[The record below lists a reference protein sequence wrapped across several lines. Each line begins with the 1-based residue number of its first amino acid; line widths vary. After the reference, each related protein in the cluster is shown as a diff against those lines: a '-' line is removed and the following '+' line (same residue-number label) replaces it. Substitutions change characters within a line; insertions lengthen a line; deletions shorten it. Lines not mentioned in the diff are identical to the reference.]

1 MSHLNPL
8 TSVKSFEEHF
18 RLNPLAA
25 AVRIIITS
33 GLLVGS
39 GVTPVLADH
48 HPLPVLDLV
57 PSYTTTPTDIISDAT
72 HGHATANLDVKDATN
87 HTLDITQNPNDNKI
101 VIDWSSFDVDKGYKV
116 NFIQEHTSDV
126 ALNNIHQGDPSQI
139 MGSISANGQVYL
151 FNQNGFIF
159 GKDSVVDA
167 NTLVATALNISDD
180 AFKNGI
186 IRVFDNNTDINK
198 RAALNGVT
206 GDSKTAVNLNAA
218 ITVAAGAKIH
228 VNKNGSLLLTAPTVN
243 NSGSLTA
250 DQHGQ
255 IMMVASQDKV
265 YLQPTSSKDP
275 FAGLIVEVG
284 TGGNV
289 NNTAT
294 GNIDVREGNITL
306 AGFAINQ
313 SGQLSA
319 TTSVDINGSIRLLA
333 REGATN
339 SFDPKTNRNNLVAS
353 QTVRTDGTKSSVT
366 FGDDTG
372 SNNTTTVL
380 ADKEGGTAIDE
391 QEQKKSL
398 VEVSAQTIEMKANSS
413 IVATG
418 GTVNFTTSNNL
429 LDAAGTPIQG
439 NTGSIILDS
448 GAKIDVSGTKNIDVP
463 MERNVA
469 EISVQT
475 FNLRDAPYQKGGIL
489 QGAKVNVDIRNLP
502 SIIDASSASS
512 GINRSVAERLT
523 TGGTINLTSAGN
535 VSIKN
540 GAITDIS
547 GGNVNY
553 QSGYLSTSQL
563 VTADTGQVVDIYN
576 ANPSLKY
583 SSIFG
588 IVVEPHSAWGA
599 DEKVTYTSPLVEHY
613 EQGYVDGKAAGT
625 IDIQSVTAEFA
636 GQVVAGSQTGLHQ
649 LNSPVSGGT
658 LAFNPFDNGGATNQA
673 NVFLSNQNVSIISD
687 NETVANT
694 NLVLSSNMLNQAKLS
709 NLIIK
714 TSGAVVLDKN
724 ANLMLPEQSKVSLD
738 ASNINISGSI
748 YSAGGTI
755 NLNGLNT
762 GIDNTGLVNINSGS
776 ILDVSGRWINQFMG
790 DVSSPVIINAGSVNV
805 SANNRLNFA
814 NNAQI
819 KADGGALADIR
830 GRVNSFGNA
839 GTISLTAG
847 SKDFD
852 GLLVAE
858 GNLSAFGLSQGGS
871 LTLASN
877 KINIGNTVPEANA
890 LNLDVINTGV
900 HKGTLALVENSGFS
914 SISLI
919 SNQQNVTLSAN
930 TNLSLN
936 AFNREITSNYL
947 NVASTNNIKQVTQD
961 LQAQLPDGLIKPVQL
976 SLNGLSGVMLDT
988 GSSIA
993 VDKRSTINIIGGNAG
1008 SGIYIDGNITALGGN
1023 INLHLTAD
1031 LNSLPYNGSQSIWL
1045 GSNALLD
1052 VHGVTQ
1058 TFIDNTQNVVTGNV
1072 LNGGNVSIIADRG
1085 YVVIEKGTPKEDTKI
1100 NISGSSDLINI
1111 PSSMSFG
1118 YNQKVIGSD
1127 AGKLN
1132 ITAAEGIVFDGN
1144 LKANAGSA
1152 SNLGGSLSLTLD
1164 RNQRKEQLGAVFP
1177 IQAPQFNITN
1187 ANDIQLPKGAG
1198 FGNISSELNGL
1209 ATISTEKITNAGFS
1223 QLSINVPFQFD
1234 SNGGPIRAP
1243 GIINFE
1249 GQANLTT
1256 NSNIVLDA
1264 QTIGWSSSSDTAQTE
1279 VSINT
1284 PYLVLGSSS
1293 YNKII
1298 GNSVLG
1304 SGHLTTNTQWT
1315 QLNSALL
1322 LTGFSTISLNSVH
1335 DLRTVGMQASD
1346 SERIYTGNLVTTADL
1361 NITASQ
1367 FYPTTFTDYTVNLI
1381 SPNSQL
1387 TVTGTNKEVSPLSAA
1402 GKLNLIADT
1411 INQNG
1416 VIKAPLGSIVLT
1428 ATKAITFGKDSLT
1441 SVSANGQT
1449 IPFGTIVNNSWEY
1462 PLGFYDNVLFNQS
1475 LFNATTKQYELL
1487 SVGEKHL
1494 VINAPDI
1501 EFKKGSQT
1509 DLSGGGDLLAYQF
1522 QPGLGGS
1529 FDYILPGSPSYQ
1541 GGFAILPSLGSSL
1554 APFDPYYSSSNTS
1567 DPRNS
1572 VYLSGTA
1579 DLPAGFYTILP
1590 SRYAILPGAYL
1601 ITPQANTQ
1609 DQTLLTYAVNGL
1621 PIVSGYQLLAGTNTN
1636 ASRTMGYLVESNADI
1651 KKHSEYNIQTANSF
1665 FANQANKNNTNIP
1678 LLPQDSGQVSIDAST
1693 RLILEGQFNVLAQ
1706 KGARGAKMDISAK
1719 NIQVVSH
1726 LSVQPTSG
1734 TLELLDNNLSQ
1745 LHVDSLL
1752 LGGTRSTENSTGIT
1766 NVNVTADSVKFA
1778 DNTKVEALDLMAI
1791 AKSTIEAGNSVNITS
1806 SGSVNTGQSILK
1818 IANDSALLR
1827 ISADSQVTVEHASGK
1842 SAGAIVI
1849 NEGANLSA
1857 SKSMILDASS
1867 TVLKGNINMH
1877 GGSLSL
1883 SANVINL
1890 GDIPVDLVGDALNLS
1905 NKQLTQITVDDL
1917 ILNSNT
1923 SVNIYGNL
1931 GQIDAQNK
1939 LLLDSNKNA
1948 IPLVFNN
1955 LFINA
1960 SGLSGYSQTGQSA
1973 NLKATHL
1980 VLENSNLS
1988 TSTLRGI
1995 GTGSLNLVASNYT
2008 QGSGAFS
2015 IDGFNQ
2021 VNEMINNGFIIDGN
2035 SNVKVSGDVNLTTAY
2050 ISETAGS
2057 GLKYD
2062 DSGYNL
2068 NINGNSTPINA
2079 TSDVYGGSMSFVG
2092 NSILM
2097 NTHVIMPS
2105 GNLTLKALT
2114 GDVQLGANA
2123 GIDLAGRSTNFADK
2137 VTYTK
2142 GGSFSVDSNQGD
2154 IKFESGSKID
2164 ISSGNTSA
2172 AGGNLNLNAHIGSVT
2187 LDGVLVANGSS
2198 ASIDVANFNS
2208 DTTFDKLVTAI
2219 NLGNINNSIYI
2230 RDRLSDINVGSDTR
2244 IKANKI
2250 DLVADKGVID
2260 VNGQLIVD
2268 QVSHGGSISLY
2279 SGAKITL
2286 ESGSVLSAKGSQYGG
2301 KVLLSSINYDLP
2313 AKSQI
2318 ELKQGSLINVSASA
2332 GNGGTVTLS
2341 TVRNDVNGINLV
2353 GLSNNSIAGKVLG
2366 ANSFYAEGFE
2376 QYKTSN
2382 IDDGVVTQLN
2392 SDINSYMSNNN
2403 VLNSIAH
2410 YGQNIKLKPAVE
2422 IDSIVSPNSIGDL
2435 TVSTSTAWDF
2445 SKLSQPGTGAS
2456 IIGDLLLRSAGQ
2468 LLVNNSLTD
2477 GFALN
2482 SDGSMDALNN
2492 GESWSFKLVSGA
2504 DITSADN
2511 LATSNAKDLI
2521 IGTGASVHTG
2531 SGDINIVSGG
2541 DLVFA
2546 DQTSTIF
2553 SAGRSEMTNPYGSIS
2568 TVKHPTG
2575 EYPIAGGDLIINA
2588 KGNITGHVSNQ
2599 FIDAWLTRQG
2609 TKVSQRASTNS
2620 LTAWAVNA
2628 SNFQQN
2634 VGSFGGGAVD
2644 ITSSGNINDLSVML
2658 PTTGKQMGS
2667 MEKTVDNTYIPH
2679 NQIIVSGGGALNVNA
2694 GGDIKGG
2701 AFFLG
2706 KGNGT
2711 INADGVISGSTNTD
2725 LNAFTS
2731 GPQLV
2736 LSGDQNDPVNG
2747 DANLSLNAGTGIQIS
2762 AVSDAMVL
2770 HKDGPEF
2777 FTYTDKSTL
2786 SVSTLSGDIHLNADT
2801 HVITNI
2807 LGISNPNE
2815 QQLTLVYPAS
2825 VNTTAFGGSVKI
2837 DSNIILYPSAISNIN
2852 IFAKNDITSTN
2863 GQNSIIMSDASL
2875 SSLPN
2880 SYSTINS
2887 DGDQKLLDAAAIFDA
2902 NAINSSGIPGISK
2915 GGTSPLIHANTPIH
2929 NRDTQPARI
2938 VTQQGDIA
2946 NFQMILPK
2954 LALIQAGKDL
2964 TNSPLQIQQI
2974 NSSDASII
2982 SAGRDISFVTDL
2994 DVNGVP
3000 TNKNALYQ
3008 ILING
3013 SGETLVKTGR
3023 NLDLGASSGLTSVGN
3038 IYNSALSSTGASL
3051 NVMVGLNGGSPDYV
3065 KFLTTNAGQSTFAN
3079 ESLASAQTIIFK
3091 YVNDIAKNP
3100 DAYKTQIIS
3109 FMNNMLFSSRKV
3121 EEGYLAQTNL
3131 SLTSSEGDK
3140 VAAFLGLINKHDDIK
3155 LAFFD
3160 GLPSSLTVEVQLQL
3174 NMLLSYVDTTN
3185 LHGMSQQEIKSLNDA
3200 KDLIYQFMKDRTGDG
3215 GLSLNQA
3222 LTEFAKLASDDTIT
3236 IQTQLNNLLS
3246 PVLLAQ
3252 TQNINSLPKLESD
3265 RVALRNASQDIL
3277 DNYYAPTP
3285 DLSSQDTKT
3294 LQDFIIKT
3302 ANGFVATDAF
3312 FPKGAAQGDLSMFF
3326 SKIQTVE
3333 GGDINLYTPTGQIN
3347 VGLAVA
3353 PSGSGA
3359 KGADQLGI
3367 VAQTQGQINVIANN
3381 DVNVNT
3387 SRIFTI
3393 GGGDINLWSS
3403 FGNIDAGKGAKSALA
3418 VTIDP
3423 PYYDQNNQLVIPAP
3437 KITSG
3442 SGIRAAAP
3450 SGIIPG
3456 NVNPIAPNG
3465 KVDAGEAGIAGT
3477 GINLITPLVAN
3488 AAQIQA
3494 GAGGVT
3500 GAPAAPANNSAA
3512 LSSASN
3518 ASASA
3523 TQTAQST
3530 MDEDDNKKKK
3540 KDTVLGML
3548 SVDILGFGD

>member
-1 MSHLNPL
+1 MSHLN
-8 TSVKSFEEHF
+8 TSTSIKSFDEHF

-48 HPLPVLDLV
+48 HPLPVSDLV
-57 PSYTTTPTDIISDAT
+57 PSYTTTPTDIISDST
-72 HGHATANLDVKDATN
+72 HGHATANLDIKDATN

-101 VIDWSSFDVDKGYKV
+101 IIDWSSFDVDKGYKV
-116 NFIQEHTSDV
+116 NFIQQNTSDV

-139 MGSISANGQVYL
+139 MGSITANGQVYL

-167 NTLVATALNISDD
+167 NTLVATALNISDN

-206 GDSKTAVNLNAA
+206 GDSKTAVNPNAA

-228 VNKNGSLLLTAPTVN
+228 VDKNGSLLLTAPTVN

-319 TTSVDINGSIRLLA
+319 TTSVDINGSVRLLA
-333 REGATN
+333 REGAAN
-339 SFDPKTNRNNLVAS
+339 IFDPKTNRNNLVAT
-353 QTVRTDGTKSSVT
+353 QTVRSDGTKSSVT
-366 FGDDTG
+366 FGDDKGT
-372 SNNTTTVL
+372 NNTTTVL

-429 LDAAGTPIQG
+429 LDAAGAPIQG

-563 VTADTGQVVDIYN
+563 VTADTGQVVDIYS
-576 ANPSLKY
+576 ANPNLKY
-583 SSIFG
+583 SSIYG
-588 IVVEPHSAWGA
+588 IVVEPHSAWGP
-599 DEKVTYTSPLVEHY
+599 DEKVTYTSPLVQHY

-625 IDIQSVTAEFA
+625 IDVQSVTAEFS
-636 GQVVAGSQTGLHQ
+636 GQVVAGAQTGLHQ
-649 LNSPVSGGT
+649 LNNPVSGGT
-658 LAFNPFDNGGATNQA
+658 LAFNPFDNGGATNQPG
-673 NVFLSNQNVSIISD
+673 VFLSSQSVSIIGVND
-687 NETVANT
+687 TAANT
-694 NLVLSSNMLNQAKLS
+694 NLVLSSNMLNQSKLS

-714 TSGAVVLDKN
+714 TSGGMVLDKHV
-724 ANLMLPEQSKVSLD
+724 NLTMPEQSTVSMD
-738 ASNINISGSI
+738 ASNINILGSI

-762 GIDNTGLVNINSGS
+762 GIDNTGIVNVNSGS

-790 DVSSPVIINAGSVNV
+790 DVSSPVILNAGSVNV
-805 SANNRLNFA
+805 SANSRLNFA

-839 GTISLTAG
+839 GAITLIAG

-852 GLLVAE
+852 GLLFAE
-858 GNLSAFGLSQGGS
+858 GNLSAYGLSQGGS

-877 KINIGNTVPEANA
+877 KINIGNTAPEANA
-890 LNLDVINTGV
+890 LNLEVIDTGV
-900 HKGTLALVENSGFS
+900 HKGSLALVENSGFS

-919 SNQQNVTLSAN
+919 SNQQNITLSPN

-947 NVASTNNIKQVTQD
+947 DVASTDNIKQVTQD
-961 LQAQLPDGLIKPVQL
+961 LQEQLPDGLIKPVQL
-976 SLNGLSGVMLDT
+976 SLNGVSGVMLDT
-988 GSSIA
+988 GSTIT
-993 VDKRSTINIIGGNAG
+993 VDKKSTVNITAENLGP
-1008 SGIYIDGNITALGGN
+1008 GIYIDGHITALGGN
-1023 INLHLTAD
+1023 VNLHLTAD

-1052 VHGVTQ
+1052 VHGATQ
-1058 TFIDNTQNVVTGNV
+1058 IFIDNTQNITTGNV
-1072 LNGGNVSIIADRG
+1072 LNGGNVNLTADRG
-1085 YVVIEKGTPKEDTKI
+1085 YVVIEKGIQKDITKI

-1111 PSSMSFG
+1111 PSSTSFG
-1118 YNQKVIGSD
+1118 YTQKVIGSD
-1127 AGKLN
+1127 AGKLK
-1132 ITAAEGIVFDGN
+1132 ITAAEGIVFDGDM
-1144 LKANAGSA
+1144 KANAGST

-1177 IQAPQFNITN
+1177 VQAPQFNITN
-1187 ANDIQLPKGAG
+1187 ANDIQLPKGEG
-1198 FGNISSELNGL
+1198 FGNIPSELNGL
-1209 ATISTEKITNAGFS
+1209 ATLSTQKITHAGFS

-1234 SNGGPIRAP
+1234 PNGGPTRAP
-1243 GIINFE
+1243 GVINFE
-1249 GQANLTT
+1249 GQVDLTT

-1264 QTIGWSSSSDTAQTE
+1264 QTIGWSSVNHAAQTE

-1304 SGHLTTNTQWT
+1304 NGHLTTNTQWT

-1322 LTGFSTISLNSVH
+1322 LTGFSNISLNSVH
-1335 DLRTVGMQASD
+1335 DLRAVGTQASD
-1346 SERIYTGNLVTTADL
+1346 SERIYSGNLVTEADL
-1361 NITASQ
+1361 NLTASQ

-1387 TVTGTNKEVSPLSAA
+1387 TVTGTNREASPLSAA

-1441 SVSANGQT
+1441 SDSANGQT

-1462 PLGFYDNVLFNQS
+1462 PLGFFDNILINQS
-1475 LFNATTKQYELL
+1475 LYNATTKQYELI

-1494 VINAPDI
+1494 IINAPDI
-1501 EFKKGSQT
+1501 EFKSGSQT

-1529 FDYILPGSPSYQ
+1529 SDYILPGSSSYQ

-1554 APFDPYYSSSNTS
+1554 APFDPYYSSNYTS
-1567 DPRNS
+1567 DPRS
-1572 VYLSGTA
+1572 TVYLSGTA

-1609 DQTLLTYAVNGL
+1609 DQTLSTYAVNGL

-1636 ASRTMGYLVESNADI
+1636 ASRTMGYLVESSADI

-1665 FANQANKNNTNIP
+1665 FVNQANKSNSNIP
-1678 LLPQDSGQVSIDAST
+1678 LIPQDSGQVSIDAST
-1693 RLILEGQFNVLAQ
+1693 RLILDGQFNVLAQ
-1706 KGARGAKMDISAK
+1706 KGARGAKMDISAQ
-1719 NIQVVSH
+1719 NIQVVTQ
-1726 LSVQPTSG
+1726 LSAQPTSG

-1752 LGGTRSTENSTGIT
+1752 LGGSRITDNSTGIT
-1766 NVNVTADSVKFA
+1766 NVDVTADNVKFA
-1778 DNTKVEALDLMAI
+1778 DNTKVQALDLMAI
-1791 AKSTIEAGNSVNITS
+1791 AKNTIEVGNYVNITS

-1842 SAGAIVI
+1842 SAGAIIV

-1883 SANVINL
+1883 SANAINL

-1917 ILNSNT
+1917 ILNSNS

-1939 LLLDSNKNA
+1939 LLLDSNKNPV
-1948 IPLVFNN
+1948 PLVFNN

-1980 VLENSNLS
+1980 VLANPNLS
-1988 TSTLRGI
+1988 TSIYKGVGL
-1995 GTGSLNLVASNYT
+1995 GSLNLVASNYT

-2015 IDGFNQ
+2015 INGFNQ
-2021 VNEMINNGFIIDGN
+2021 VNETVTNGFIIDGN
-2035 SNVKVSGDVNLTTAY
+2035 SSVKISADVNLTTAY

-2057 GLKYD
+2057 GLTYD

-2068 NINGNSTPINA
+2068 NIYGNSTPINA
-2079 TSDVYGGSMSFVG
+2079 MLPIYGGSTSFVG

-2114 GDVQLGANA
+2114 GDVQLGASA

-2142 GGSFSVDSNQGD
+2142 GGSFSVDSNQGN
-2154 IKFESGSKID
+2154 IKFENGSKID
-2164 ISSGNTSA
+2164 ISAGGLA
-2172 AGGNLNLNAHIGSVT
+2172 VAGGNLDLNAHTGSLT
-2187 LDGVLVANGSS
+2187 LDGDIKAASGS
-2198 ASIDVANFNS
+2198 AAIDVSKFNA
-2208 DTTFDKLVTAI
+2208 DTSFDKLVNILNTAGVNQSISVRTRTDNITENKNTVLNTNSI
-2219 NLGNINNSIYI
+2219 NLI
-2230 RDRLSDINVGSDTR
+2230 
-2244 IKANKI
+2244 
-2250 DLVADKGVID
+2250 ADKGMID
-2260 VNGQLIVD
+2260 IFGQLNSNNT
-2268 QVSHGGSISLY
+2268 QQGEN
-2279 SGAKITL
+2279 ITL
-2286 ESGSVLSAKGSQYGG
+2286 SAGDVIMLELGSKVSALGNTGG
-2301 KVLLSSINYDLP
+2301 NVLLSSTASSDPNHSGINIK
-2313 AKSQI
+2313 A
-2318 ELKQGSLINVSASA
+2318 GSTIDAS
-2332 GNGGTVTLS
+2332 GKVTLS
-2341 TVRNDVNGINLV
+2341 AARTATGINIKTV
-2353 GLSNNSIAGKVLG
+2353 AGTVNAAKG
-2366 ANSFYAEGFE
+2366 FYAEGM
-2376 QYKTSN
+2376 QKYTTTS
-2382 IDDGVVTQLN
+2382 IDSSLIAQIN
-2392 SDINSYMSNNN
+2392 ADISAYMVNASSGSKG
-2403 VLNSIAH
+2403 LILIP
-2410 YGQNIKLKPAVE
+2410 GVE
-2422 IDSIVSPNSIGDL
+2422 IDSKSTLALNS
-2435 TVSTSTAWDF
+2435 AWDF
-2445 SKLSQPGTGAS
+2445 SNLSQPVSGKA
-2456 IIGDLLLRSAGQ
+2456 IVGDLILRAAGQ
-2468 LLVNNSLTD
+2468 LAINNSLTD
-2477 GFALN
+2477 GFSLN
-2482 SDGSMDALNN
+2482 ADGSQGILNN
-2492 GESWSFKLVSGA
+2492 GNSWSFQLVSGA
-2504 DITSADN
+2504 DLSSADN
-2511 LATSNAKDLI
+2511 TATIAATPSELVAGSKDLI
-2521 IGTGASVHTG
+2521 LGSGVSVHTG
-2531 SGDINIVSGG
+2531 TGDINIASGG
-2541 DLVFA
+2541 NLVFI
-2546 DQTSTIF
+2546 DQTSTIY
-2553 SAGRSEMTNPYGSIS
+2553 SAGRADLTSPYGSI
-2568 TVKHPTG
+2568 TATLHPVG
-2575 EYPIAGGDLIINA
+2575 EYPIAGGNISINA

-2609 TKVSQRASTNS
+2609 TNVSKRASRNS

-2634 VGSFGGGAVD
+2634 IGSFGGGAVD
-2644 ITSSGNINDLSVML
+2644 ISSSGNINDLSVML

-2667 MEKTVDNTYIPH
+2667 MEKTADNTYIPH
-2679 NQIIVSGGGALNVNA
+2679 NQIIVSGGGALNINA

-2706 KGNGT
+2706 KGTGT
-2711 INADGVISGSTNTD
+2711 INAGGMITGSTNTD
-2725 LNAFTS
+2725 PNAFTS
-2731 GPQLV
+2731 GPQIV

-2747 DANLSLNAGTGIQIS
+2747 NANLSLNAGGGIQLA
-2762 AVSDAMVL
+2762 AVSDAMIL

-2815 QQLTLVYPAS
+2815 QQLTSVYPAS
-2825 VNTTAFGGSVKI
+2825 VNATAFGGSVKI
-2837 DSNIILYPSAISNIN
+2837 NSNIILYPSAISNIN
-2852 IFAKNDITSTN
+2852 IFAKNDITSAN

-2875 SSLPN
+2875 ASLPN

-2915 GGTSPLIHANTPIH
+2915 GGASPLIHANTPIH
-2929 NRDTQPARI
+2929 NLDTKPARI

-2954 LALIQAGKDL
+2954 LALIQAGRDL

-2974 NSSDASII
+2974 NTTDTSMI

-3000 TNKNALYQ
+3000 TSKNALYQ

-3013 SGETLVKTGR
+3013 PGETLVKTGR

-3051 NVMVGLNGGSPDYV
+3051 NVMIGLNGGSPDYV

-3091 YVNDIAKNP
+3091 YVNDIAKSP

-3109 FMNNMLFSSRKV
+3109 FMNNMLFSTRKV
-3121 EEGYLAQTNL
+3121 QEGYLAQTGL

-3140 VAAFLGLINKHDDIK
+3140 IAAFLSLVNKHDDIK

-3160 GLPSSLTVEVQLQL
+3160 GLPSSLTVDVQLQL
-3174 NMLLSYVDTTN
+3174 NMLSNYVDITN
-3185 LHGMSQQEIKSLNDA
+3185 LHLMSQQEIKSLNDA
-3200 KDLIYQFMKDRTGDG
+3200 KDLIYQFMKVRTGG
-3215 GLSLNQA
+3215 SGLSLNQA
-3222 LTEFAKLASDDTIT
+3222 LTDFAKLASDDTIT

-3333 GGDINLYTPTGQIN
+3333 GGDINIYTPTGQIN